1 MARSRRYR
9 DEQDDFWPGFVDALS
24 TLLMGV
30 TFLLVVF
37 VLGQFFMSRL
47 LAGRTQQM
55 DELQAQVQDMSSRLT
70 LSSDEAAELRRN
82 LRRLDTSLRSLTADR
97 DSLQGKLQDSEAS
110 RATLS
115 DRLAGILAQTA
126 GLSRNL
132 SDAKTLLE
140 QQTQTKAQLEE
151 ALVEA
156 RKQITAD
163 KATVDL
169 KVGQLAELQQ
179 QIAALRAARDKLQ
192 AEKGDVATT
201 RNQALAQVALLN
213 QQISDLGSQLARL
226 GSALEIKQQEIDKQA
241 TSIEDLGKKLNLAL
255 ADKVVELSQFRSDFF
270 GRLRGIL
277 GGRQGVQVVG
287 DRFVFQSEVLFDSG
301 NATLSPQGE
310 EKLAA
315 FAQSLKSI
323 IGEIPTDLPWILR
336 VDGHTDKRPIST
348 AEFPSN
354 WELSTARAISVA
366 RFLIANGIPAS
377 RVAAAGFAEFK
388 PLDTADTDE
397 AYRRNRRIELQL
409 TNF

>member
-55 DELQAQVQDMSSRLT
+55 DELQAQVQDMSSQLK

-156 RKQITAD
+156 RRQITAD

-192 AEKGDVATT
+192 AEKGNVATT
-201 RNQALAQVALLN
+201 RDQALAQVALLN

-323 IGEIPTDLPWILR
+323 IGEIPADLPWILR